1 MRAVP
6 QQAVTLMPA
15 KGQYPLCRLVLQAVQ
30 ACNLTIEFCDDG
42 WRPLAAAGPA
52 HPLSA
57 GVSAT
62 LATIVGGASAV
73 PAGATRVRCYTTG
86 PLLWNLSG
94 NSDWSYG
101 FAPAVNQIP
110 ANTEFDFPEVS

>member
-6 QQAVTLMPA
+6 NQAVAVMPV
-15 KGQYPLCRLVLQAVQ
+15 KGQYPLYRLVLQAVQ
-30 ACNLTIEFCDDG
+30 SGNLSVEFCDDG
-42 WRPLAAAGPA
+42 WRPLAAAGPE
-52 HPLSA
+52 HPMTA

-62 LATIVGGASAV
+62 LATIVGGASAI
-73 PAGATRVRCYTTG
+73 PAGASRVRCYTTT

-94 NSDWSYG
+94 NSDWSYA